1 MHCCINS
8 SLKCWILSSYRHGEI
23 NEIRGSGSKLLREAL
38 IPRDWKMQELNRQD
52 QLVEEAD
59 TKTEQATT
67 EMKTANSRLKET
79 VTAVVQAFDMISSIA
94 SH

>member
-1 MHCCINS
+1 
-8 SLKCWILSSYRHGEI
+8 
-23 NEIRGSGSKLLREAL
+23 
-38 IPRDWKMQELNRQD
+38 MQELNRQD